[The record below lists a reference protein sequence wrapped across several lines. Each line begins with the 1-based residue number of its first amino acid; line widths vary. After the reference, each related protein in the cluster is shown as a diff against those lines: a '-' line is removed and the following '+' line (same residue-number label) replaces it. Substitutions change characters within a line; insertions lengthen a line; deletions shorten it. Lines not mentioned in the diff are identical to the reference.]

1 MSEHTT
7 GYTDD
12 HAKAGLDVKFPAIE
26 TWRNQFR
33 AYEIS
38 IDDPEF
44 TSVCPKT
51 GLPDFGVLT
60 IRYMPKEKCL
70 ELKSLKEYLFTYR
83 NLGIFQENIANQV
96 LDDVVKATDPVWCE
110 VKGDFRPRGGISTVV
125 VARYPRT
132 EAAPW
137 SEKPQVAASEKPR
150 MEKAVTPIDSK
161 PVAPKPVASA
171 LPDSNSIMLQ
181 MMAAKPAIAPAPVA
195 TSGERVDVIIHHR
208 FLLPCETVYG
218 AFLDVD
224 IARKFMFATPDGE
237 MVVAE
242 IEPRVGGSFT
252 FVDRRDGV
260 DVMHVGEY
268 REMQRP
274 KRLVFSFMVPQYAS
288 ESTTVA
294 LDFVWKNTSVC
305 DVMLRHSGVAREF
318 KEQTAI
324 GWKEMLKAAD
334 EVLTAKG

>member
-12 HAKAGLDVKFPAIE
+12 HAKAGLDVTFPAIE

-33 AYEIS
+33 AYEIL

-60 IRYMPKEKCL
+60 IRYMPREKCL

-125 VARYPRT
+125 VARYPRS

-137 SEKPQVAASEKPR
+137 GEKPLVETSEKPR
-150 MEKAVTPIDSK
+150 MQKVVTPIDSK
-161 PVAPKPVASA
+161 PV
-171 LPDSNSIMLQ
+171 DSKAVLLQ
-181 MMAAKPAIAPAPVA
+181 MAAVKSAVAP
-195 TSGERVDVIIHHR
+195 SSDSSSEKVDVILHHR
-208 FLLPCETVYG
+208 FLLPCETVYA

-224 IARKFMFATPDGE
+224 TARKFMFATPDGE

-268 REMQRP
+268 LEMQRP
-274 KRLVFSFMVPQYAS
+274 KRLVFSFMVPQYSS

-294 LDFVWKNTSVC
+294 MDFTWKNTSVC
-305 DVMLRHSGVAREF
+305 DVMLRHSGVAKEYE
-318 KEQTAI
+318 EQTAI

-334 EVLTAKG
+334 EALKDKG